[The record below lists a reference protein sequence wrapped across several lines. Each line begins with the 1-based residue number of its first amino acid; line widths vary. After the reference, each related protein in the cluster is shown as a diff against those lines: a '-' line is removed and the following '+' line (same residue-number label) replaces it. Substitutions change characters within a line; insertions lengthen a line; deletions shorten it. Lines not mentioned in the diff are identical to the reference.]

1 MSCGAEAAWIY
12 QASKPNV
19 NGAFVQVLENVACFA
34 TCSAHSFFCWR
45 EGVLN
50 RYSCILILLEGLL
63 LSVFHL
69 TRALALCVLTR
80 NRPWHMCGEF
90 QYAAHFHGLSQVC
103 CHILVFETEGHIF
116 LGSSPQGARDH
127 SPGAGA
133 STSITTIA
141 RRSANGGVNWPA
153 VEGCFFFWGGWW
165 GIHRPS
171 RFFNIIFWDT
181 LTSKWGIGNISATH
195 LTLWTFFQMG
205 WKHMKHQLE
214 TPPGG
219 TTFYGAGKFQYDP
232 RWHKPHW
239 IFLYWGR
246 SYTLWELWHHKTSIL
261 SPGVLLV

>member
-1 MSCGAEAAWIY
+1 MCARSRSSTITHSSPSMSCGAEAAWIY

-141 RRSANGGVNWPA
+141 RRSANGGVN
-153 VEGCFFFWGGWW
+153 
-165 GIHRPS
+165 
-171 RFFNIIFWDT
+171 
-181 LTSKWGIGNISATH
+181 
-195 LTLWTFFQMG
+195 
-205 WKHMKHQLE
+205 
-214 TPPGG
+214 
-219 TTFYGAGKFQYDP
+219 
-232 RWHKPHW
+232 
-239 IFLYWGR
+239 
-246 SYTLWELWHHKTSIL
+246 
-261 SPGVLLV
+261 

>member
-90 QYAAHFHGLSQVC
+90 QYAALSMVC
-103 CHILVFETEGHIF
+103 PKFVV
-116 LGSSPQGARDH
+116 
-127 SPGAGA
+127 
-133 STSITTIA
+133 TSLCLKQKAT
-141 RRSANGGVNWPA
+141 S
-153 VEGCFFFWGGWW
+153 FWGP
-165 GIHRPS
+165 R
-171 RFFNIIFWDT
+171 R
-181 LTSKWGIGNISATH
+181 KVR
-195 LTLWTFFQMG
+195 
-205 WKHMKHQLE
+205 E
-214 TPPGG
+214 TILQVL
-219 TTFYGAGKFQYDP
+219 AQAP
-232 RWHKPHW
+232 RSP
-239 IFLYWGR
+239 R
-246 SYTLWELWHHKTSIL
+246 SQEDLPMEE
-261 SPGVLLV
+261 

>member
-153 VEGCFFFWGGWW
+153 VEGCFFFLGGGGGAYIDLPGSSTSYF
-165 GIHRPS
+165 GI
-171 RFFNIIFWDT
+171 
-181 LTSKWGIGNISATH
+181 
-195 LTLWTFFQMG
+195 LW
-205 WKHMKHQLE
+205 
-214 TPPGG
+214 
-219 TTFYGAGKFQYDP
+219 P
-232 RWHKPHW
+232 RS
-239 IFLYWGR
+239 G
-246 SYTLWELWHHKTSIL
+246 E
-261 SPGVLLV
+261 